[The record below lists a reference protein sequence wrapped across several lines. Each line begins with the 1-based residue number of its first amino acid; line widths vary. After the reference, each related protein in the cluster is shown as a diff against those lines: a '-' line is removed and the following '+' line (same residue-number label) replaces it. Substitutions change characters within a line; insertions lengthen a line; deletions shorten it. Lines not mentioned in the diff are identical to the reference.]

1 VPELAVQASDVVP
14 VDVLDGGHLR
24 VVAAAPRALVAD
36 DFGLVEGLVLRW
48 PRLGH
53 LPHSR
58 M

>member
-1 VPELAVQASDVVP
+1 
-14 VDVLDGGHLR
+14 VLDGGHLQ
-24 VVAAAPRALVAD
+24 VVAAAPRVLVAD